1 MTLSERYFDYSKNQ
15 IAESFEHIW
24 KKGYGVAYVKDL
36 DCSDDFLQ
44 SPLVRQYMRLL
55 ELCRKGIKLT
65 PSGFLPNKVVKEIY
79 PLGPKDPFTEMAL
92 SKLGNHINCVSLCHI
107 WELFLKTGL
116 AKKRKGMLLL
126 TKAGEKVVGK
136 PDKLFRHLM
145 KALSTTA
152 DPYYVDGYEIGPFND
167 LSQLLCVLLSKSNGQ
182 FVSISHCLHE
192 YGQRHYRL
200 RYFFNEIPWETI
212 PGEISE
218 SFFARTIERFL
229 AWMGLIEFEDEEY
242 LQGLTFRTPE
252 KFRTTELFTKFI
264 GLNEPQG
271 MDDEAYMEEDPE
283 YDDGEDD
290 DDLEEPIVLSP
301 REMKEFLD
309 MIGADTSDFP
319 EEEELDRL
327 DAIRVAEMI
336 SQNFIDPNKQGKY
349 RS

>member
-24 KKGYGVAYVKDL
+24 KKGYGVAYVKDM

-145 KALSTTA
+145 KVLSTTA

-319 EEEELDRL
+319 DEEELDRL
-327 DAIRVAEMI
+327 DAVKVAEMI
-336 SQNFIDPNKQGKY
+336 SQNFISPDKKKFL
-349 RS
+349 S